1 MRLIKRAALLIILIT
16 SFAMFQKLAS
26 KLNMHT
32 GSPQSSSSAP
42 GALGANYNEK
52 LTWID
57 HNELQRVNAQW
68 IRGFIDMHLINTANP
83 AQDPNIQ
90 SLFKAIDA
98 GYKTILSFKWNYAQ
112 QAFPEP
118 GTPEHNTELQ
128 RLESVLGVVTDKV
141 NILVIGNEPFIEA
154 LPGHTDHRL
163 NDFYEAMANKVITF
177 ISTTTSSKPNPK
189 LFMGAFNRL
198 DLPEK
203 RTPAITRMLRFIA
216 SKPEL
221 AGVDIHPHMPTLE
234 GHRSMLSYVL
244 SFLRPDQRFLVTE
257 FSLVWYWK
265 QHLGDTISPDSTQ
278 TYNVAPQTKVH
289 QVLSSAMQ
297 NPWSYEQWEDFLA
310 HEDWYV
316 RRRGFLGNAMAMYR
330 DTGRLEVATYAFCP
344 MRLRKAPIPVD
355 GNPWMLNG
363 VFAPSTVR
371 LRDDGSRYE
380 NFPWGEE
387 FRKVQNR

>member
-1 MRLIKRAALLIILIT
+1 MRLFKLIKLAALATVLTTL
-16 SFAMFQKLAS
+16 FAMFQKLAS

-32 GSPQSSSSAP
+32 GSPPSAP

-57 HNELQRVNAQW
+57 HNELNRVNAQW
-68 IRGFIDMHLINTANP
+68 IRGFIDMHQIDTQNP

-98 GYKTILSFKWNYAQ
+98 GYKTILSFKWNYAE
-112 QAFPEP
+112 QAFPET
-118 GTPEHNTELQ
+118 GTADHTTELQ
-128 RLESVLGVVTDKV
+128 RLESVLAVVASKV

-154 LPGHTDHRL
+154 QPGHTDHRL
-163 NDFYEAMANKVITF
+163 NTFYEAMATKVITS
-177 ISTTTSSKPNPK
+177 ITTMNPNPKPK

-198 DLPEK
+198 DLPAK

-221 AGVDIHPHMPTLE
+221 AGVDIHPHIPTLE
-234 GHRSMLSYVL
+234 GHTSMLQYVL

-265 QHLGDTISPDSTQ
+265 QHLGDPISPYFSQ
-278 TYNVAPQTKVH
+278 KYNFPPDTRVH
-289 QVLSSAMQ
+289 QVLSAAMQ

-316 RRRGFLGNAMAMYR
+316 RRRGFLGNAMGLYR

-387 FRKVQNR
+387 FRRVQSQ